1 MKRANTKQIVP
12 PTFCPSCMSELVWE
26 KDQLF
31 CHNTLCGGKTTKKIE
46 HFASALTIK
55 GLGPRTVE
63 KLQIQDLY
71 DIYEL
76 PLEIMIE
83 ALQSEKLAVKLHR
96 EIQSSKATDL
106 VDLLPAFSIK
116 LIGRSAS
123 AKLCSVIKNMAEISE
138 DTCKEAGLGPVAT
151 EHLLDWYYEEFI
163 DGYERL
169 PFRWIQTLKVSKP
182 TENKGVVCI
191 SGKLKSYK
199 TKAQATEYLEK
210 LGYLV
215 KSSLT
220 KDVNILV
227 NESGIESAKTRTAR
241 ERGVKI
247 LTNLNEIGN

>member
-1 MKRANTKQIVP
+1 MKQIVP

-46 HFASALTIK
+46 HFASALKIK

>member
-1 MKRANTKQIVP
+1 
-12 PTFCPSCMSELVWE
+12 MSDLVWE
-26 KDQLF
+26 KDQIF
-31 CHNTLCGGKTTKKIE
+31 CHNTECGGKTTKKIE
-46 HFASALTIK
+46 HFASTLKIK

-63 KLQIQDLY
+63 KLQISDLY
-71 DIYEL
+71 DLYEL

-96 EIQSSKATDL
+96 EIQNSKATDL

-123 AKLCSVIKNMAEISE
+123 SKICSVISNMSE
-138 DTCKEAGLGPVAT
+138 LSEETCKEAGLGQVAT

-169 PFRWIQTLKVSKP
+169 PFKWAQILKVSKP
-182 TENKGVVCI
+182 AETTGVVCI

-227 NESGIESAKTRTAR
+227 NESGIESAKTQTAR
-241 ERGVKI
+241 ERGVI
-247 LTNLNEIGN
+247 IITNLNEIGK

>member
-1 MKRANTKQIVP
+1 MKRIVP
-12 PTFCPSCMSELVWE
+12 PKICPSCLTDLVWE
-26 KDQLF
+26 KDQIF
-31 CHNTLCGGKTTKKIE
+31 CHNTLCGGKTSKKIE
-46 HFASALTIK
+46 HFASTLKIK
-55 GLGPRTVE
+55 GLGPRTIE

-96 EIQSSKATDL
+96 EIQSSKSTDL
-106 VDLLPAFSIK
+106 VDLLPSFSIK
-116 LIGRSAS
+116 LIGRTAS
-123 AKLCSVIKNMAEISE
+123 KKICSVIKNISE
-138 DTCKEAGLGPVAT
+138 INEETCKEAGLGPVAT
-151 EHLLDWYYEEFI
+151 EHLLDWYYEEFL

-191 SGKLKSYK
+191 SGRLKSYK

-220 KDVNILV
+220 KDVTILV
-227 NESGIESAKTRTAR
+227 NESGIESAKTRTAQ

-247 LTNLNEIGN
+247 ITNLNEIIGK

>member
-1 MKRANTKQIVP
+1 
-12 PTFCPSCMSELVWE
+12 MSDLVWE
-26 KDQLF
+26 KDQIF
-31 CHNTLCGGKTTKKIE
+31 CHNTQCGGKTTKKIE
-46 HFASALTIK
+46 HFASTLKIK

-63 KLQIQDLY
+63 KLQISDLY
-71 DIYEL
+71 DLYEL

-96 EIQSSKATDL
+96 EIQNSKATDL

-123 AKLCSVIKNMAEISE
+123 SKICSVISNMSE
-138 DTCKEAGLGPVAT
+138 LSEETCKEAGLGQVAT

-169 PFRWIQTLKVSKP
+169 PFKWAQTLKVSKP
-182 TENKGVVCI
+182 TETTGVVCI

-227 NESGIESAKTRTAR
+227 NESGIESAKTQTAR
-241 ERGVKI
+241 ERGVI
-247 LTNLNEIGN
+247 IITNLNEIGK

>member
-1 MKRANTKQIVP
+1 MKRIVP
-12 PTFCPSCMSELVWE
+12 PKICPSCLTDLVWE
-26 KDQLF
+26 KDQIF
-31 CHNTLCGGKTTKKIE
+31 CHNTLCGGKTSKKIE
-46 HFASALTIK
+46 HFASTLKIK
-55 GLGPRTVE
+55 GLGPRTIE

-96 EIQSSKATDL
+96 EIQNSKATDL

-116 LIGRSAS
+116 LIGRTSS
-123 AKLCSVIKNMAEISE
+123 KKICSVIKNISE
-138 DTCKEAGLGPVAT
+138 INEETCKEAGLGPVAT
-151 EHLLDWYYEEFI
+151 EHLLDWYYEEFL

-191 SGKLKSYK
+191 SGRLKSYK

-220 KDVNILV
+220 KDVTILV
-227 NESGIESAKTRTAR
+227 NESGIESAKTRTAQ

-247 LTNLNEIGN
+247 ITNLKEIIGN

>member
-1 MKRANTKQIVP
+1 MKRIVP
-12 PTFCPSCMSELVWE
+12 PKICPSCLTDLVWE
-26 KDQLF
+26 KDQIF
-31 CHNTLCGGKTTKKIE
+31 CHNTLCGGKTSKKIE
-46 HFASALTIK
+46 HFASTLKIK
-55 GLGPRTVE
+55 GLGPRTIE

-96 EIQSSKATDL
+96 EIQSSKSTDL
-106 VDLLPAFSIK
+106 VDLLPSFSIK

-123 AKLCSVIKNMAEISE
+123 KKICSVIKNISE
-138 DTCKEAGLGPVAT
+138 INEETCKEAGLGPVAT
-151 EHLLDWYYEEFI
+151 EHLLDWYYEEFL

-191 SGKLKSYK
+191 SGRLKSYK

-220 KDVNILV
+220 KDVTILV
-227 NESGIESAKTRTAR
+227 NESGIESAKTRTAL
-241 ERGVKI
+241 ERGVRI
-247 LTNLNEIGN
+247 ITNLNEIIGK

>member
-1 MKRANTKQIVP
+1 MKRIVP
-12 PTFCPSCMSELVWE
+12 PKICPSCLTDLVWE
-26 KDQLF
+26 KDQIF
-31 CHNTLCGGKTTKKIE
+31 CHNTLCGGKTSKKIE
-46 HFASALTIK
+46 HFASTLKIK

-63 KLQIQDLY
+63 KLQITDLY
-71 DIYEL
+71 DLYEL

-96 EIQSSKATDL
+96 EIQNSKATDL

-116 LIGRSAS
+116 LIGRTSS
-123 AKLCSVIKNMAEISE
+123 KKICSVIKNISE
-138 DTCKEAGLGPVAT
+138 INEETCKEAGLGPVAT
-151 EHLLDWYYEEFI
+151 EHLLDWYYEEFL

-191 SGKLKSYK
+191 SGRLKSYK

-220 KDVNILV
+220 KDVTILV
-227 NESGIESAKTRTAR
+227 NESGIESAKTRTAQ

-247 LTNLNEIGN
+247 ITNLNEIIGK

>member
-1 MKRANTKQIVP
+1 
-12 PTFCPSCMSELVWE
+12 MSDLVWE
-26 KDQLF
+26 KDQIF
-31 CHNTLCGGKTTKKIE
+31 CHNTQCGGKTTKKIE
-46 HFASALTIK
+46 HFASTLKIK

-63 KLQIQDLY
+63 KLQISDLY
-71 DIYEL
+71 DLYEL

-96 EIQSSKATDL
+96 EIQNSKATDL

-123 AKLCSVIKNMAEISE
+123 SKICSVISNMSE
-138 DTCKEAGLGPVAT
+138 LSEETCKEAGLGQVAT

-169 PFRWIQTLKVSKP
+169 PFKWAQILKVSKP
-182 TENKGVVCI
+182 AETTGVVCI

-227 NESGIESAKTRTAR
+227 NESGIESAKTQTAR
-241 ERGVKI
+241 ERGVI
-247 LTNLNEIGN
+247 IITNLNEIGK

>member
-1 MKRANTKQIVP
+1 MKTIVP
-12 PTFCPSCMSELVWE
+12 PTVCPSCMTDLIWE
-26 KDQLF
+26 RDQLF
-31 CHNTLCGGKTTKKIE
+31 CHNTQCSGKTSKKIE
-46 HFASALTIK
+46 HFASTLKIK

>member
-1 MKRANTKQIVP
+1 MKRIVP
-12 PTFCPSCMSELVWE
+12 PKICPSCLTDLVWE
-26 KDQLF
+26 KDQIF
-31 CHNTLCGGKTTKKIE
+31 CHNTLCGGKTSKKIE
-46 HFASALTIK
+46 HFASTLKIK

-63 KLQIQDLY
+63 KLQITDLY
-71 DIYEL
+71 DLYEL

-96 EIQSSKATDL
+96 EIQNSKATDL

-116 LIGRSAS
+116 LIGRTSS
-123 AKLCSVIKNMAEISE
+123 KKICSVIKNISE
-138 DTCKEAGLGPVAT
+138 INEETCKEAGLGPVAT

-169 PFRWIQTLKVSKP
+169 PFKWIQILKVSKS
-182 TENKGVVCI
+182 TETTGVVCI
-191 SGKLKSYK
+191 SGRLKSYK

-220 KDVNILV
+220 KDVTILV
-227 NESGIESAKTRTAR
+227 NESGIESAKTRTAQ

-247 LTNLNEIGN
+247 ITNLNEIIGK